1 MHSYIYYFLSLIFDK
16 LKDSEKIKGI
26 ILFGSFARGNPRKD
40 SDIDLFIDVEE
51 KNKEEIEKHVR
62 ESLNEFEL
70 KSSKSWKLKGINNA
84 IVPIVDSLDKD
95 QWRELKRD
103 ISSYGLTLYGKYR
116 SYLKGNR
123 HAVLIE
129 YDLKKLKQKNKMAA
143 LRRLYGYKI
152 RKGKKTYS
160 QKGLTTEVKGEKIQN
175 GILVS
180 IDNYKKVIDEL
191 RRMRVQIKVREVW
204 LG

>member
-1 MHSYIYYFLSLIFDK
+1 MHSYIYDFLSIVFDK

-70 KSSKSWKLKGINNA
+70 KSSKSWKLKGLNNA

-116 SYLKGNR
+116 SYLKRNNSIVY
-123 HAVLIE
+123 A
-129 YDLKKLKQKNKMAA
+129 LKFPRFRGLKLKF
-143 LRRLYGYKI
+143 I
-152 RKGKKTYS
+152 
-160 QKGLTTEVKGEKIQN
+160 
-175 GILVS
+175 
-180 IDNYKKVIDEL
+180 
-191 RRMRVQIKVREVW
+191 
-204 LG
+204 